1 MDADEA
7 LARALQE
14 VELDGAPHLVR
25 QQQPQPGSVD
35 AHKAALHGLIRNSLA
50 QALSV
55 EDAELQA
62 RARALLPLEQ
72 LRLESQEAADLN
84 ALLGE
89 QQPAGSVLG
98 RDDFLVQG
106 LLAFFKR
113 DFFTWVDQPACE
125 LCTCPTSGIGMV
137 QPTAAEVHDG
147 GGRVEAYTC
156 SVCQQVR
163 WLAGWAV
170 CVSRRPAARRA

>member
-1 MDADEA
+1 MLYMHTNLHFA
-7 LARALQE
+7 LYAILDKCSFACCCYAALQ
-14 VELDGAPHLVR
+14 
-25 QQQPQPGSVD
+25 
-35 AHKAALHGLIRNSLA
+35 
-50 QALSV
+50 V

-113 DFFTWVDQPACE
+113 DFFTWVGGCGWQG
-125 LCTCPTSGIGMV
+125 SV
-137 QPTAAEVHDG
+137 VVG
-147 GGRVEAYTC
+147 GGAA
-156 SVCQQVR
+156 QQLG
-163 WLAGWAV
+163 WGWAV
-170 CVSRRPAARRA
+170 VCCFLSCKLHVIVTAAAVQQCPLVADMTLLLA